1 MTPSARGSMQRQR
14 RKILLFA
21 LSLHVRIMFMDM
33 VFRVG
38 LVVESRYRVGT
49 KLDPAEAGDRKRRPR
64 ARDGDGDDDGR
75 QLLRIEDE
83 D

>member
-1 MTPSARGSMQRQR
+1 MTPLARGSMQRQR
-14 RKILLFA
+14 RKISRFA

-49 KLDPAEAGDRKRRPR
+49 KLDPKSSAAELSSPYFFAKHGKN
-64 ARDGDGDDDGR
+64 A
-75 QLLRIEDE
+75 EY
-83 D
+83 